1 MEISPIKGGTCRA
14 LPAFQPA
21 GKPRVT
27 AAMEREE
34 MVVDTSPAGL
44 VTTSV
49 TTSGGGVITGSAEIF
64 VSEVLWP
71 KSALYVLFA
80 SSEDTM
86 APIEA
91 EMDVLS
97 AKGGVVYVGVERI

>member
-1 MEISPIKGGTCRA
+1 M
-14 LPAFQPA
+14 LPAFQPT

-27 AAMEREE
+27 AAIEREE
-34 MVVDTSPAGL
+34 MVVDRPPPGFVTII
-44 VTTSV
+44 VTTL
-49 TTSGGGVITGSAEIF
+49 GVGVMAGSAETF

-80 SSEDTM
+80 SPDDTM
-86 APIEA
+86 APMEA
-91 EMDVLS
+91 ETDVLS